1 MKINTPDFQELLNNY
16 RQMGA
21 IANQRAIGKMRE
33 DAQIRNDANAQF
45 QRFQM
50 LDQIRDESQ
59 ASRMPSL
66 LAQFGGQ
73 AIFPPGN
80 IPAFNPPV
88 R

>member
-1 MKINTPDFQELLNNY
+1 MNTASFQKLLNMQS
-16 RQMGA
+16 QMGQ
-21 IANQRAIGKMRE
+21 IANQLAIGKMKE
-33 DAQIRNDANAQF
+33 DAKIRNDANAQL

-50 LDQIRDESQ
+50 LEGIRDESQ

>member
-1 MKINTPDFQELLNNY
+1 MRINTPDFQELLNMY

-21 IANQRAIGKMRE
+21 IADQRAIGKMRE

-59 ASRMPSL
+59 VSRLPSL

-73 AIFPPGN
+73 ATFPPGN

>member
-1 MKINTPDFQELLNNY
+1 MRINTPDFQELLNIY

-21 IANQRAIGKMRE
+21 IADQRAIGKMRE

-59 ASRMPSL
+59 VSRLPSL

-73 AIFPPGN
+73 ATFPPGN

>member
-1 MKINTPDFQELLNNY
+1 MNTPSFQKLLDMQ
-16 RQMGA
+16 RQMGQ
-21 IANQRAIGKMRE
+21 IADQRAIGRMRE
-33 DAQIRNDANAQF
+33 DAQIRNNANAQL

-50 LDQIRDESQ
+50 LDQVRDESQ
-59 ASRMPSL
+59 VSRLPSL

-73 AIFPPGN
+73 ATFPPGN

>member
-1 MKINTPDFQELLNNY
+1 MNTPSFQKLLDMQ
-16 RQMGA
+16 RQMGQ
-21 IANQRAIGKMRE
+21 IADQRAIGKMRE
-33 DAQIRNDANAQF
+33 DAQIRNNANAQL

-50 LDQIRDESQ
+50 LDQVRDESQ
-59 ASRMPSL
+59 ASRLPSL